1 MSKRNTT
8 KKKERMRY
16 MSKAEI
22 DKITDK
28 AIAEATTKSFIYML
42 AIPTMVVRDKFAG
55 LMRKE
60 VNGLSRE
67 ERFVDMCLDVY
78 ESIYQD
84 YVELSDLTELLKK
97 ETGIDFKQIESNY
110 KKGN

>member
-67 ERFVDMCLDVY
+67 ERFVDMCLDV
-78 ESIYQD
+78 
-84 YVELSDLTELLKK
+84 SDLTELLKK